1 MRNGEIS
8 KVAVAKERRHG
19 WLETAALDDK
29 PAAEA
34 EATLNSAI
42 VVEPPVVAVAAS
54 AEAVLKGEGGRGK
67 GPATRGK
74 GKGGRGGTQPVDLA
88 IKKYDRNEYLQ
99 SQQQQRKPRDA
110 QLPQTVMIEQTDVTI
125 TVHSQMVLEYCWFS
139 LTMSHLQ
146 GDICQGM
153 STRWR
158 SIAIEYEPE
167 IIRKVIGHQ
176 PHLPQYRC
184 EPSDLAL

>member
-88 IKKYDRNEYLQ
+88 IKSTTE
-99 SQQQQRKPRDA
+99 
-110 QLPQTVMIEQTDVTI
+110 
-125 TVHSQMVLEYCWFS
+125 
-139 LTMSHLQ
+139 
-146 GDICQGM
+146 M
-153 STRWR
+153 STSNR
-158 SIAIEYEPE
+158 SSS
-167 IIRKVIGHQ
+167 RG
-176 PHLPQYRC
+176 
-184 EPSDLAL
+184 SLATLSCHRQS